1 MAEIEVK
8 VTWRF
13 AWALYWRMLLMGL
26 GIACIVWIIGFI
38 VITVTGGA
46 AFCPFL

>member
-1 MAEIEVK
+1 MDEIEVK

-26 GIACIVWIIGFI
+26 GIAVVIWLIMLIVTTVIGGNI
-38 VITVTGGA
+38 
-46 AFCPFL
+46 CPYL

>member
-1 MAEIEVK
+1 MDEIEVK

-26 GIACIVWIIGFI
+26 GISVVIWLIMLIVATVIGGNI
-38 VITVTGGA
+38 
-46 AFCPFL
+46 CPYL